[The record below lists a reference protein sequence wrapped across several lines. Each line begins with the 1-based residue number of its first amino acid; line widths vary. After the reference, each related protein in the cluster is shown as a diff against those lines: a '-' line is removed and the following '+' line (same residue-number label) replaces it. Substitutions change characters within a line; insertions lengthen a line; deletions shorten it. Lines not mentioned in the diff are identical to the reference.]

1 MDSQKTNSPE
11 NITWSELRKQ
21 TVQANEM
28 QFHKLIIL
36 LFRWMK
42 ICRERV
48 NVDKIFQ
55 LKKSEP
61 LLHRQESLDRAGYIL
76 FEASQVFVTKLSL
89 ERI

>member
-55 LKKSEP
+55 LKKVNPCYIAKNHWIEP
-61 LLHRQESLDRAGYIL
+61 
-76 FEASQVFVTKLSL
+76 VTSYLKLVKYLSPNSV
-89 ERI
+89 

>member
-1 MDSQKTNSPE
+1 MNSQKANSPE
-11 NITWSELRKQ
+11 NITWSELGKQ
-21 TVQANEM
+21 NVQANEM
-28 QFHKLIIL
+28 QFHKLNIL

-48 NVDKIFQ
+48 NVDKISQ
-55 LKKSEP
+55 LKSEP
-61 LLHRQESLDRAGYIL
+61 LLHRRESLDRAGYIL